1 MSDKD
6 LEIVRPLVNHYY
18 ESFLKKTYGGE
29 NSDRDFLME
38 LFNISPDLK
47 RENRQYWGR
56 ELGML
61 WQLLVTAVVKGH
73 FPMEYKPSLKI
84 GLN

>member
-6 LEIVRPLVNHYY
+6 LEIVRPIVNYYY

-47 RENRQYWGR
+47 RKNRQYWGR
-56 ELGML
+56 ELEML
-61 WQLLVTAVVKGH
+61 WQLLVTAVVKGRC
-73 FPMEYKPSLKI
+73 PMEYKPSLKI